1 MSHHL
6 DRVRRAIEFGTP
18 DAIPLEIVDVPGVY
32 NAYHTLDPETVTL
45 IPGTEDFDALWTCC
59 YSWLHT
65 DIGRTP
71 EGEPLRRDQFG
82 TTFRVP
88 ADGRSVYALLSHP
101 LAGRETLAGYAF
113 PDPDDADPSFERLGA
128 AIRDR
133 YPDRF
138 VDGFVDAG
146 LFLTTELLF
155 GIQEFLLRVATDP
168 DLVTEAYARAME
180 YYRCLIPKYRRAG
193 AHMITVTEDI
203 GGTSGLLIRPEVWRR
218 RFKPITRRFIEAVH
232 DAGLYAGLAIDGHS
246 GEVLDD
252 VRELGV
258 DVFSVFD
265 VHTTGLNTLREKL
278 AGKVCVK
285 AAVDMQRTLPG
296 GTPAEVARDA
306 EALVRAF
313 SRPEGGFIAQVVR
326 WHRPEFPAANV
337 QASVRAFSRHRP

>member
-1 MSHHL
+1 
-6 DRVRRAIEFGTP
+6 
-18 DAIPLEIVDVPGVY
+18 
-32 NAYHTLDPETVTL
+32 
-45 IPGTEDFDALWTCC
+45 
-59 YSWLHT
+59 
-65 DIGRTP
+65 
-71 EGEPLRRDQFG
+71 
-82 TTFRVP
+82 
-88 ADGRSVYALLSHP
+88 
-101 LAGRETLAGYAF
+101 
-113 PDPDDADPSFERLGA
+113 
-128 AIRDR
+128 
-133 YPDRF
+133 
-138 VDGFVDAG
+138 
-146 LFLTTELLF
+146 
-155 GIQEFLLRVATDP
+155 
-168 DLVTEAYARAME
+168 
-180 YYRCLIPKYRRAG
+180 
-193 AHMITVTEDI
+193 MITVIEDI

-278 AGKVCVK
+278 VGKVCVK